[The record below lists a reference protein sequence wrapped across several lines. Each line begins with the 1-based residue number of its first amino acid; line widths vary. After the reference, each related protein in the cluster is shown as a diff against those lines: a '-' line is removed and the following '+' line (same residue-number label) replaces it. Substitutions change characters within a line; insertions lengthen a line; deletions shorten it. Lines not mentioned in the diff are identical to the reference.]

1 MRLAVVKLGGSTAQ
15 AAEMN
20 AWIDALAASSL
31 PLVIVPGGGPFADQ
45 VREAQKRLGFS
56 DAAAHAMAILA
67 MEQFGHVILDR
78 HQGLTA
84 ARSPDEVRQTLVR
97 GRIPVWMPAAMAI
110 GAADV
115 PASWDITSDSLAA
128 WLAGKLDAWALLLI
142 KQTNAFSETDDI
154 DGLFA
159 NGLVDAAFG
168 TMLPDGVEL
177 HIAGPRDAASAPTD
191 LAAGRLPG
199 TRLRLPANQMRRTAG
214 R

>member
-20 AWIDALAASSL
+20 TWIDALAASGL

-45 VREAQKRLGFS
+45 VRDAQQRLGFS
-56 DAAAHAMAILA
+56 DKAAHAMAILA

-78 HQGLTA
+78 HQGLSA
-84 ARSPDEVRQTLVR
+84 ASSPDEARQMLAR
-97 GRIPVWMPAAMAI
+97 GQKPVWLPSSMAI
-110 GAADV
+110 GATDI
-115 PASWDITSDSLAA
+115 PASWDIPSDSLAA

-142 KQTNAFSETDDI
+142 KQTNAFSGADDMH
-154 DGLFA
+154 GLA
-159 NGLVDAAFG
+159 AKGVVDAAFG

-177 HIAGPRDAASAPTD
+177 HLAGPRDAASAHAD

-199 TRLRLPANQMRRTAG
+199 RRIRLPANQMRRTAG

>member
-1 MRLAVVKLGGSTAQ
+1 MKLAVVKLGGSTAQ

-56 DAAAHAMAILA
+56 DAAAHTMAILA

-78 HQGLTA
+78 HVKLAA
-84 ARSPDEVRQTLVR
+84 ARSPEEIGQTLAR
-97 GRIPVWMPAAMAI
+97 GQVPVWLPSAMAI
-110 GAADV
+110 GAAGI

-128 WLAGKLDAWALLLI
+128 WLAGKLGAWALLLI
-142 KQTNAFSETDDI
+142 KQTNAFSDTDDL
-154 DGLFA
+154 DGLMA

-168 TMLPDGVEL
+168 TMLPVGVEFHL
-177 HIAGPRDAASAPTD
+177 AGPRDAATAHAAF
-191 LAAGRLPG
+191 AAGRLPG
-199 TRLRLPANQMRRTAG
+199 ARMRPASNRMRRTATL
-214 R
+214 